1 MEKVKGYIDHIIYQ
15 NRENGYA
22 VISFVEEKEELI
34 CVGYFKNVEAGET
47 LGIMWN
53 IPCMAFR

>member
-22 VISFVEEKEELI
+22 VISFVEEK
-34 CVGYFKNVEAGET
+34 VKGEWSA
-47 LGIMWN
+47 LVMKKI
-53 IPCMAFR
+53 